1 VINEETNLEENKTQ
15 ETKERVIRAPQTQAI
30 TEILQ
35 KNNISISQTK
45 NQMGGRKV
53 EDTKVETKKKL
64 VVRKQTNILF
74 LQNNEIRSIL
84 GMASVLEAVMYN
96 SQNLIWL
103 DLSYNYL
110 ENIEEELLN
119 FRHLKTLYLHGN
131 YFSNIEQVRQL
142 NAYDDLQSLTLYGN
156 PIE

>member
-1 VINEETNLEENKTQ
+1 M
-15 ETKERVIRAPQTQAI
+15 IRAPQTQAI

-45 NQMGGRKV
+45 NAMGAGGRKQ

-84 GMASVLEAVMYN
+84 GMASVLETVMFN

-131 YFSNIEQVRQL
+131 YFSNIEQVR
-142 NAYDDLQSLTLYGN
+142 
-156 PIE
+156 